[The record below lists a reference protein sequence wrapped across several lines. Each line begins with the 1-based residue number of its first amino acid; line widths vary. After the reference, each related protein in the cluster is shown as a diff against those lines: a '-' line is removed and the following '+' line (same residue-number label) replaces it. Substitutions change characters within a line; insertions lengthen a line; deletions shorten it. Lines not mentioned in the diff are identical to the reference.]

1 MGGTGAGETEI
12 DWSTFQAKLLLT
24 NEVEK
29 LVVTEGKIVKVFLRG
44 QVSSS
49 RVNAKHFLMRILA
62 SIPRLSLH
70 YWQCEGI
77 RAQIVRSSERDGQA
91 TD

>member
-44 QVSSS
+44 QVSILTM
-49 RVNAKHFLMRILA
+49 HIECFLTTD
-62 SIPRLSLH
+62 LSLNSPL
-70 YWQCEGI
+70 I
-77 RAQIVRSSERDGQA
+77 TSLLAV
-91 TD
+91 